1 MKHRCLGR
9 IIGDFVVKGGQM
21 KSFGLF
27 LMGLGVVGVLISN
40 AVGEAA
46 SGAYTAQS
54 VGSAFFAVI
63 SIILIILGFIMW
75 IGGSND
81 DKDNNIRPLL

>member
-1 MKHRCLGR
+1 
-9 IIGDFVVKGGQM
+9 M

-27 LMGLGVVGVLISN
+27 LMGLGVVGILISN
-40 AVGEAA
+40 AVGNAA

-54 VGSAFFAVI
+54 VGSAFFVVI

-75 IGGSND
+75 IG
-81 DKDNNIRPLL
+81 

>member
-1 MKHRCLGR
+1 MKHRCLDR
-9 IIGDFVVKGGQM
+9 INEYFVVEGGQV

-27 LMGLGVVGVLISN
+27 LMGLGVVGILISN
-40 AVGEAA
+40 AVGNAA

-54 VGSAFFAVI
+54 VGSAFFVVI

-75 IGGSND
+75 IGSSNN

>member
-1 MKHRCLGR
+1 MKQRCLGR
-9 IIGDFVVKGGQM
+9 IIEYFVVEGGQM

-40 AVGEAA
+40 AVGNAA
-46 SGAYTAQS
+46 SGAYTTQS
-54 VGSAFFAVI
+54 VGSALFVVI

>member
-9 IIGDFVVKGGQM
+9 IIGDFVVEGGQM

-27 LMGLGVVGVLISN
+27 LMGLGVVGILISS
-40 AVGEAA
+40 AVGNAA

-54 VGSAFFAVI
+54 VGSAFFVVI

-75 IGGSND
+75 IGSSND